1 MNELLLLLDLLSL
14 FLQLLFSLLL
24 FSVGLWSSL
33 AREDI
38 SELIQCEE
46 FRLSY
51 ASSAL
56 NVFFSQ
62 RFIKHGVS
70 EHFTHVIDGYYL
82 AISTDSFE
90 EELHKLGILHIIF
103 FLNDLLVV
111 KDVLWGEDS
120 FFLTVTKVHSF
131 TYTVKESW

>member
-24 FSVGLWSSL
+24 FSVGLWTSL

-38 SELIQCEE
+38 SELFQCEE
-46 FRLSY
+46 FRLGY
-51 ASSAL
+51 ASSTL
-56 NVFFSQ
+56 NVFFGQ
-62 RFIKHGVS
+62 RFIELGVS
-70 EHFTHVIDGYYL
+70 KHFTHVIDGNCL

-90 EELHKLGILHIIF
+90 EELHKLGILHIIL

-111 KDVLWGEDS
+111 KDVLWGEDC
-120 FFLTVTKVHSF
+120 FFLTVSQVYSF
-131 TYTVKESW
+131 TDTMKES